1 VGAESPE
8 QLLARVGGGDAV
20 AFGELWTRLG
30 RPVLALA
37 MRELGERPAAED
49 ATQETFATVWRA
61 AGTFDPER
69 GTALAWIFTI
79 ARNAARDIARRRR
92 IPPVP
97 DAPEVEDASAGPDE
111 HALRSEDR
119 YMVQAAL
126 AGLSA
131 KNREVIELA
140 YYEGLSQTEIAAR
153 IAVPLGT
160 VKTRTRNALAKLAGT
175 LTEVGEAL

>member
-1 VGAESPE
+1 M
-8 QLLARVGGGDAV
+8 GGGDAA
-20 AFGELWTRLG
+20 AFSELWTRLG

-49 ATQETFATVWRA
+49 ATQDTFATIWRA

-69 GTALAWIFTI
+69 GSALAWIFTI

-97 DAPEVEDASAGPDE
+97 DAPDVEDTTAGPAE
-111 HALRSEDR
+111 QAARSEDR
-119 YMVQAAL
+119 FVVQTAL
-126 AGLSA
+126 AGLSP

-140 YYEGLSQTEIAAR
+140 DDEGLSQTEIAAR
-153 IAVPLGT
+153 IEVPLGT

-175 LTEVGEAL
+175 MSQVGEAL